1 MAVRVLVVDD
11 APFMRHVVKKQLLA
25 AGFEIAA
32 EAAGGREAVVKYAL
46 TKPTVV
52 LLDMELPENAGQF
65 ALEAIRATDPNAR
78 VIAVAG
84 PSGNECLSKAVQ
96 LGAVEFTQKPYRIEK
111 VSAVIGRVL
120 QSSAGKSN
128 TL

>member
-32 EAAGGREAVVKYAL
+32 EAASGKEAVAKYAL

-52 LLDMELPENAGQF
+52 LLDMEMPENAGHL
-65 ALEAIRATDPNAR
+65 ALEEIRLEDPTAR

-84 PSGNECLSKAVQ
+84 PSGHECLAKAVK
-96 LGAVEFTQKPYRIEK
+96 LGAVEFTQKPYQPEK

-120 QSSAGKSN
+120 QRSSGKSKII
-128 TL
+128 